1 VAIYVT
7 YVNFNEPG
15 IGHDLLALLTHNEIP
30 YVLVTSKACCGMP
43 LLKQVGSIFEGVQ
56 PMAISRNS
64 LMTLEAYAKGI
75 RRSESA

>member
-43 LLKQVGSIFEGVQ
+43 LLKGHFVTYGLRLALAGKKNG
-56 PMAISRNS
+56 AIP
-64 LMTLEAYAKGI
+64 I
-75 RRSESA
+75 